1 MKIETHTHFADNYL
15 PTVAASPCERQHA
28 VPIDQIE
35 VFMSNKLDS
44 EVAEY
49 EKKGFRTIGTA
60 EFVGRG
66 NQGVG
71 LEARAQAH
79 AVGAALVLF
88 SLTPA
93 KLRAIRKNHQG
104 PIDFDAVLADPPTG
118 YSPRGYSVLRAFF
131 LAKAAAN
138 EA

>member
-1 MKIETHTHFADNYL
+1 MKVETHTHFADNYL
-15 PTVAASPCERQHA
+15 PIVAASPSERQPA

-60 EFVGRG
+60 AFVGRG

-71 LEARAQAH
+71 LEARTQAH

-93 KLRAIRKNHQG
+93 KLKTIQRNHQG
-104 PIDFDAVLADPPTG
+104 QIDFDAVLADPPAG
-118 YSPRGYSVLRAFF
+118 FSPRGYSVLRAFF